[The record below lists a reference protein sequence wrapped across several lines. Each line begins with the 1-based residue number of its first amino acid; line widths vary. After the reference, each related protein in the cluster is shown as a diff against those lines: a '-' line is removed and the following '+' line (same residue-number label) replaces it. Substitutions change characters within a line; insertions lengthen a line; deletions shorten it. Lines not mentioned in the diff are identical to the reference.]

1 MANAPVRSIWEKLNN
16 LALVR
21 FLLLS
26 AAGWVLVELLAY
38 FETVFVVFTS
48 ATILAFLLSYPAKW
62 LNRLLPH
69 GLAVSLIFVASMVTI
84 GTITITI
91 GLAVLSQGR
100 VLADSVTEFVN
111 SLAPVMAEVERFL
124 GNWGIQVDLEAIEEQ
139 LREQT
144 LNAVGLGLSVIQIFL
159 ANLINLIFIAVV
171 AFFMLLDGQRLW
183 ELTLK
188 LVPIHLRIRFTETVR
203 RNLLG
208 FFWGRLLLSLFFG
221 VSAFFTFWV
230 MKVPF
235 ALVLAIIVGIFD
247 LIPGIGAT
255 LGISLVSLIL
265 LSESVWLALK
275 VLIVCVLLQQ
285 VEENLLLPHI
295 MKGSL
300 DINPVVMFFA
310 LLVGARIAGLF
321 GVFLAIPIAGVLV
334 SLLEIEEMKGRS
346 PVGRLPHSKM
356 RHPK

>member
-16 LALVR
+16 LVLVR
-21 FLLLS
+21 FLLIF
-26 AAGWVLVELLAY
+26 AAGWVFVELLAY

-48 ATILAFLLSYPAKW
+48 AVILAFLLSYPAKW
-62 LNRLLPH
+62 LNRFLPR
-69 GLAVSLIFVASMVTI
+69 GLAVSLIFLVSMMMI
-84 GTITITI
+84 GAITIMI

-100 VLADSVTEFVN
+100 VLADSITEFVD
-111 SLAPVMAEVERFL
+111 SLTPVMVEIEQSL
-124 GNWGIQVDLEAIEEQ
+124 GNWGIQVDLEAIGEQ
-139 LREQT
+139 LREQA
-144 LNAVGLGLSVIQIFL
+144 LNALGLGLSIIQIFL
-159 ANLINLIFIAVV
+159 ANLVNLIFIAVV
-171 AFFMLLDGQRLW
+171 TFFMLLDGQRLW
-183 ELTLK
+183 QFTLK
-188 LVPIHLRIRFTETVR
+188 LIPIHLRIRFTETVR

-235 ALVLAIIVGIFD
+235 AVVLAIIVGIFD

-275 VLIVCVLLQQ
+275 VLIICVLLQQ

-334 SLLEIEEMKGRS
+334 SLLEIDEMKGRS
-346 PVGRLPHSKM
+346 PVDHLPRSNKGD
-356 RHPK
+356 P